1 MRPPSPAMHPGLYI
15 FKGKSALAP
24 GLCTRHFF
32 ILSLPPHLGSFLQL
46 PGQLGAGSG
55 AASKIHLRPP
65 NVPQE
70 PPTPTHSTRAGDPGG
85 PAAAGVCA
93 GPLVPVRCP
102 GTGRLEICNNKQ
114 CWGFRRH
121 GERGGSGFPSSLA
134 LFSPPPL
141 FFESWITARN
151 YFLC

>member
-32 ILSLPPHLGSFLQL
+32 ILSLPPTLAPFSNFPASLGRV
-46 PGQLGAGSG
+46 GGGAF
-55 AASKIHLRPP
+55 KIHLRPP

-85 PAAAGVCA
+85 PAAVGVCA

-102 GTGRLEICNNKQ
+102 GTGRLEIRNHKQ
-114 CWGFRRH
+114 
-121 GERGGSGFPSSLA
+121 
-134 LFSPPPL
+134 
-141 FFESWITARN
+141 
-151 YFLC
+151 